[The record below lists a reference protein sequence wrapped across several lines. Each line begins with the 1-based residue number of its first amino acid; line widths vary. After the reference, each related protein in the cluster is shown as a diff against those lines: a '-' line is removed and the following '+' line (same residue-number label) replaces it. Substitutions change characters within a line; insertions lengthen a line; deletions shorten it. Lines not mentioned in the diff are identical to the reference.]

1 MPPLRMA
8 ARIVWSDG
16 RLQIWLDIDNSGHY
30 QSCVQ
35 TEKGDARMRMPEKAR
50 HVTPHLTV
58 LRSLCHP
65 LTPLAPAFLQ
75 GHFGVSASTGSF
87 GDTHVVYSF
96 QLADL
101 EDGDIH
107 DVEATPYT
115 GARLWDSNSDGLTAT
130 RSPSLARLI
139 SHTLPYTQ
147 GPTRRRTASTSTRSR
162 TRHTSR

>member
-1 MPPLRMA
+1 MLLSACHITHITVPP
-8 ARIVWSDG
+8 
-16 RLQIWLDIDNSGHY
+16 LQIWLDIDNSGHY

-35 TEKGDARMRMPEKAR
+35 TEKGDARMRMPEK
-50 HVTPHLTV
+50 
-58 LRSLCHP
+58 
-65 LTPLAPAFLQ
+65 

-115 GARLWDSNSDGLTAT
+115 GTDKTSHRVHLDSK
-130 RSPSLARLI
+130 
-139 SHTLPYTQ
+139 SHETHVKVT
-147 GPTRRRTASTSTRSR
+147 PTTIAQPI
-162 TRHTSR
+162 